1 MKPLARPLIRAL
13 AVGWLGLAGLLPA
26 SMAAEAVLPYTVQ
39 AHDTLI
45 GLGRDVL
52 VSPQAWP
59 EVARL
64 NRLPDPNLIRT
75 GQVLQMPL
83 RLLRSAQAPARI
95 DAVEGTVRLAG
106 RAARVGDPVQPG
118 DALDVAANSSAV
130 LILADGS
137 RLQLAPLSQGEL
149 SESRRY
155 LLRASRPEDEGLFAG
170 TMRLLRG
177 TLEVLATQLQRA
189 KPLEVTTPTAV
200 IGVRGTEYRVRHE
213 DERSVAEVLEGRVQ
227 ADVGSTALLLEAGF
241 GSTLQPGRV
250 AAPVALPPAPDLS
263 AVPTVFERPVLRFKP
278 PGTDPLRVQVAADAG
293 FSRIVRDERFAA
305 GAEVRLAGLA
315 DGDWHLR
322 VRRINEQG
330 LEGRN
335 AQLKVRLHARPE
347 PPAAVSPVR
356 NGKLSVGEVTLGWAE
371 NTEAARYRI
380 EISRDP
386 AFASGVQRLN
396 DRTGA
401 RTTLTLTEPGT
412 LHWRL
417 ASVLS
422 DGRVG
427 PWGDAQPFELRAL
440 PTPPSLALD
449 GHGLTLAW
457 SGRAEDRQQ
466 VQLAR
471 DPAFTALVAEAETTE
486 PRWQAQ
492 RPELPGT
499 YYFRYRSVE
508 PDGFTTPW
516 SSTQKIE
523 LPRDWSGAWGLL
535 LPLLF
540 AL

>member
-1 MKPLARPLIRAL
+1 MSANRRRFSGAL
-13 AVGWLGLAGLLPA
+13 AALLLAVSTTA
-26 SMAAEAVLPYTVQ
+26 SAAEAVLPYTVQ
-39 AHDTLI
+39 PQDTLI

-52 VSPQAWP
+52 INPQAWP

-64 NRLPDPNLIRT
+64 NRLPDPNRILI

-83 RLLRSAQAPARI
+83 RLLRSAQVPARI
-95 DAVEGTVRLAG
+95 DAIEGRVRLAG
-106 RAARVGDPVQPG
+106 RDAQVGDTVQPG
-118 DALDVAANSSAV
+118 QALDVAANSSAV

-137 RLQLAPLSQGEL
+137 RLQLAPLSLGEL

-155 LLRASRPEDEGLFAG
+155 LLRPGQPEDEGLFAG

-213 DERSVAEVLEGRVQ
+213 DDRSAAEVLEGRVQ
-227 ADVGSTALLLEAGF
+227 ADVGASSVLLDAGF
-241 GSTLQPGRV
+241 GSTLQPGRT
-250 AAPVALPPAPDLS
+250 ATPVALPSAPDLS
-263 AVPTVFERPVLRFKP
+263 PVPTLFERPVLRFQL
-278 PGTDPLRVQVAADAG
+278 PGEQPLRVQVAPDAG
-293 FSRIVRDERFAA
+293 FSRILRDERFAA
-305 GAEVRLAGLA
+305 GAEVRLTGLP

-322 VRRINEQG
+322 VRRSNEQG

-347 PPAAVSPVR
+347 PPAAVSPVHR
-356 NGKLSVGEVTLGWAE
+356 GKLSVGEVALNWAE

-380 EISRDP
+380 ELSRDP
-386 AFASGVQRLN
+386 AFATGVQRL
-396 DRTGA
+396 DDLAGA
-401 RTTLTLTEPGT
+401 RTTLTLAEPGIVY
-412 LHWRL
+412 WRL
-417 ASVLS
+417 ASVRA
-422 DGRVG
+422 DGSAG

-449 GHGLTLAW
+449 GHALTLAW
-457 SGRAEDRQQ
+457 SGRPEDKQQ
-466 VQLAR
+466 VQLSREPDFATR
-471 DPAFTALVAEAETTE
+471 VAEANLAE
-486 PRWQAQ
+486 PRWQLAKPDQ
-492 RPELPGT
+492 PGT
-499 YYFRYRSVE
+499 YYFRYRTVE